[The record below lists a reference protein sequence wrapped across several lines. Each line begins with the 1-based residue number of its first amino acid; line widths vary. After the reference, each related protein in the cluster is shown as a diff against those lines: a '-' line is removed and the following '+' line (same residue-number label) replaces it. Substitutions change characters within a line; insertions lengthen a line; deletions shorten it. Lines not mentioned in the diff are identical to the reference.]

1 MRSSVLLVI
10 VILIIAA
17 LLLFVYGQYEH
28 GIKEVPSS
36 HVYLGA
42 IYSGNTEY
50 CKQVSA
56 SVSFSPGRNL
66 QGNIYYVVLSVW
78 DSNRSYDQLGISSL
92 NGSFFSTYSYTYI
105 GKNGTINYV
114 YNPGWFSILP
124 GDHHLSMEIAAGNV
138 TFTVDNRS
146 FTAYTGGNY
155 FIISRTE
162 EIGNASYSGFT
173 VYEEI
178 YRFHGSLPGIS
189 YNFTGISYS
198 VGSTITP
205 VTLWA
210 HFSHNISSSFD
221 STVFALGDTVNIYN
235 KNPLSLSLQVSNTR
249 GVMLV
254 NVSDLSLTIS
264 GNGVY
269 HLYLLPGN
277 YTVNISYQGGSRS
290 YSVNLTE
297 NYTLQ
302 VQM

>member
-105 GKNGTINYV
+105 GKRNHKLRLQPRMVLHSTRESSPV
-114 YNPGWFSILP
+114 
-124 GDHHLSMEIAAGNV
+124 HGNCCGER
-138 TFTVDNRS
+138 N
-146 FTAYTGGNY
+146 
-155 FIISRTE
+155 
-162 EIGNASYSGFT
+162 
-173 VYEEI
+173 
-178 YRFHGSLPGIS
+178 FHCG
-189 YNFTGISYS
+189 
-198 VGSTITP
+198 
-205 VTLWA
+205 
-210 HFSHNISSSFD
+210 
-221 STVFALGDTVNIYN
+221 
-235 KNPLSLSLQVSNTR
+235 
-249 GVMLV
+249 
-254 NVSDLSLTIS
+254 
-264 GNGVY
+264 
-269 HLYLLPGN
+269 
-277 YTVNISYQGGSRS
+277 
-290 YSVNLTE
+290 
-297 NYTLQ
+297 
-302 VQM
+302 